1 MSKLPTRKEIEE
13 NAKWDLSPLFETDEA
28 WEAAFSKC
36 TEDISKIEALSGT
49 LKNSPEGL
57 FNGLEVSNE
66 VSLMLER
73 LFVYA
78 KMRRDEDNTLAKY
91 QAMTDRAL
99 QLSVA
104 LGAASAFMM
113 PEILSI
119 KEETLTQWA
128 ELPVLSAY
136 KRVLYETARKR
147 PHILSEGEE
156 RLLALSAEPLA
167 ALDDIFTMLNNAD
180 MDFGFIK
187 NEKGE
192 KAQLT
197 HGNYRS
203 FIESKHRPTRKAA
216 YQTLYKK
223 YLGLSNT
230 LSQTYSASVK
240 SDTFFCR
247 ARNYKS
253 SLDAALFS
261 NNVPQTVYT
270 GLIEAVESRLPAL
283 EAYLK
288 LRRDALKLK
297 KLKMYDLYVPI
308 VETVPPSIEYEDAKA
323 LVLEGLAPLGNEYVE
338 LLKKAFNERWID
350 VYETRGKTS
359 GAYSWGAYG
368 SHPYILLNYQPEA
381 DYAFTLAHELGH
393 SLHTHFSDS
402 SLPYQDAQYRIMAA
416 EVASTVNEVLL
427 TKYMLNNAKDLRYKA
442 YIVNHFLEQFR
453 TTVFRQTMFAAFEQ
467 KTHAMA
473 EEGTPLTV
481 DSLSGLY
488 RELNKKYYPGVE
500 VDEYISMEWARI
512 PHFYNAFYVYQYATG
527 FSAAVAIAKGILEGK
542 GLSSYLNFLKSGCT
556 EYPIVLLQNAGV
568 DLTQKA
574 SILTSLD
581 EFADAVSLLRE
592 LLGF

>member
-1 MSKLPTRKEIEE
+1 
-13 NAKWDLSPLFETDEA
+13 
-28 WEAAFSKC
+28 
-36 TEDISKIEALSGT
+36 
-49 LKNSPEGL
+49 
-57 FNGLEVSNE
+57 
-66 VSLMLER
+66 
-73 LFVYA
+73 
-78 KMRRDEDNTLAKY
+78 AKY

-119 KEETLTQWA
+119 EEKTLTQWS

-192 KAQLT
+192 KTELT

-216 YQTLYKK
+216 YQALYKK

-240 SDTFFCR
+240 SDIFFCR

-261 NNVPQTVYT
+261 NNVPVTVYT
-270 GLIEAVESRLPAL
+270 GLIEAVESRLPVL
-283 EAYLK
+283 KEYLK

-308 VETVPPSIEYEDAKA
+308 VKTVPPSIEYEDAKA
-323 LVLEGLAPLGNEYVE
+323 LVLEGLAPLGSEYIG

-368 SHPYILLNYQPEA
+368 SHPYILLNYQPET

-402 SLPYQDAQYRIMAA
+402 NLPYQDAQYRIMAA

-427 TKYMLNNAKDLRYKA
+427 TKYMLVNAKDSSYKA

-488 RELNKKYYPGVE
+488 SELNKKYYPGVE

-527 FSAAVAIAKGILEGK
+527 FSAAVAIAKGILEGR

-581 EFADAVSLLRE
+581 EFKDAVSLLRE

>member
-1 MSKLPTRKEIEE
+1 MSKLPTRKDIEE

-36 TEDISKIEALSGT
+36 SEDISKIEALAGT
-49 LKNSPEGL
+49 LNKSPEGL
-57 FNGLEVSNE
+57 LNGLEVSNE
-66 VSLMLER
+66 VSLLLER

-119 KEETLTQWA
+119 EEKTLTQWS

-192 KAQLT
+192 KTELT

-216 YQTLYKK
+216 YQALYKK

-240 SDTFFCR
+240 SDIFFCR

-261 NNVPQTVYT
+261 NNVPVTVYT
-270 GLIEAVESRLPAL
+270 GLIEAVESRLPVL
-283 EAYLK
+283 KEYLK

-308 VETVPPSIEYEDAKA
+308 VKTVPPSIEYEDAKA
-323 LVLEGLAPLGNEYVE
+323 LVLEGLAPLGSEYIG

-368 SHPYILLNYQPEA
+368 SHPYILLNYQPET

-402 SLPYQDAQYRIMAA
+402 NLPYQDAQYRIMAA

-427 TKYMLNNAKDLRYKA
+427 TKYMLVNAKDSSYKA

-488 RELNKKYYPGVE
+488 SELNKKYYPGVE

-527 FSAAVAIAKGILEGK
+527 FSAAVAIAKGILEGR

-581 EFADAVSLLRE
+581 EFKDAVSLLRE

>member
-1 MSKLPTRKEIEE
+1 MSKLPTRKDIEE

-36 TEDISKIEALSGT
+36 SEDISKIEALAGT
-49 LKNSPEGL
+49 LNKSPEGL
-57 FNGLEVSNE
+57 LNGLEVSNE
-66 VSLMLER
+66 VSLLLER

-119 KEETLTQWA
+119 EEKTLTQWS

-192 KAQLT
+192 KTELT

-216 YQTLYKK
+216 YQALYKK

-240 SDTFFCR
+240 SDIFFCR

-261 NNVPQTVYT
+261 NNVPVTVYT
-270 GLIEAVESRLPAL
+270 GLIEAVESRLPVL
-283 EAYLK
+283 KEYLK

-308 VETVPPSIEYEDAKA
+308 VKTVPPSIEYEDAKA
-323 LVLEGLAPLGNEYVE
+323 LVLEGLAPLGSEYIG

-368 SHPYILLNYQPEA
+368 SHPYILLNYQPET

-402 SLPYQDAQYRIMAA
+402 NLPYQDAQYRIMAA

-427 TKYMLNNAKDLRYKA
+427 TKYMLVNAKVSSYKA

-488 RELNKKYYPGVE
+488 SELNKKYYPGVE

-527 FSAAVAIAKGILEGK
+527 FSAAVAIAKGILEGR

-581 EFADAVSLLRE
+581 EFKDAVSLLRE